1 MKYSIL
7 GSLFILSAVVNAFPA
22 PAVTTV
28 YVTHHTTVRVTR
40 TAATTAVTAV
50 TNLVSENEDSNGD
63 GVPAVNA
70 AADTQA
76 AVTTA
81 AGLVEENDD
90 ASGDGV
96 PAVGAGAA
104 NTAATA
110 NAAATTAATT
120 NAAATTAAGLV
131 EENDDASGDGVPAV
145 VGAGAAA
152 ATTGPTAAAA
162 TTTADVVG
170 EGTDASGDGIPQ
182 STASSSPDLDS
193 GDTFSGDG
201 TYYTP
206 DLGACGQTNTEDEYV
221 VAISSQLYKTKTV
234 GGNPNNNGFCGKK
247 IKASYEGKSVE
258 VTVVDACVGCSE
270 NDLDFSPAAFEQI
283 ADKDL
288 GRIKITWQW
297 A

>member
-7 GSLFILSAVVNAFPA
+7 GSLFILSTVVNAFPA
-22 PAVTTV
+22 PPVTTV
-28 YVTHHTTVRVTR
+28 YITHRTTVRVTR
-40 TAATTAVTAV
+40 TASTTAA
-50 TNLVSENEDSNGD
+50 NLVKEDEDGKGD
-63 GVPAVNA
+63 GIPAVDA
-70 AADTQA
+70 AANTQT

-96 PAVGAGAA
+96 PAVAGANAATNAVTA
-104 NTAATA
+104 NTAAT
-110 NAAATTAATT
+110 NAAAVTTAAD
-120 NAAATTAAGLV
+120 LV
-131 EENDDASGDGVPAV
+131 GENDDASGDGVPV
-145 VGAGAAA
+145 VAGAD
-152 ATTGPTAAAA
+152 AAA
-162 TTTADVVG
+162 TTTAATTAAATTTANVVG

-182 STASSSPDLDS
+182 STASSRPDLGS
-193 GDTFSGDG
+193 GETFSGDG

-206 DLGACGQTNTEDEYV
+206 DLGACGQTNNENEYV
-221 VAISSQLYKTKTV
+221 VAISSELYKTKTV

-247 IKASYEGKSVE
+247 IRAFYEGKSVE
-258 VTVVDACVGCSE
+258 VTVVDACVGCSL